1 LKGEDNLKAGD
12 DISMEH
18 YIKLTTALKE
28 GRKAEHQGWA
38 SAEEGFGGKNG
49 DVPGQINKATG
60 EFRPYPD
67 GTMSDNQKKTLA
79 DANKKDNSGEITPL
93 ERFKQD
99 REDQRAKL
107 KKDADSGPTSNLTGD
122 DYLATIPTGRAGMVK
137 AVHEGRMALPANR
150 KEALAILE
158 DVNQAYP
165 GDYDES
171 LGKTWQKT
179 RNEYMGSGKT
189 ATQTVPAY
197 NTALEH
203 MQALYNNTTADG
215 IFNPTT
221 KAYQDREIELGY
233 VTREVGK
240 AVSAGAMTQK
250 ESEDLLDKLKGGL
263 TPGLKR
269 ERIKETA
276 SLLHDKIDEYQNKF
290 NQAAP
295 STAVKV
301 PLLISPKAAASYDYL
316 QNDGKTQQAAPQ
328 QTQQSPA
335 SGQTQTAPPQGAT
348 HKVPGPDGKIHW
360 TNEAGTVDYGVAQ

>member
-1 LKGEDNLKAGD
+1 
-12 DISMEH
+12 
-18 YIKLTTALKE
+18 
-28 GRKAEHQGWA
+28 
-38 SAEEGFGGKNG
+38 
-49 DVPGQINKATG
+49 
-60 EFRPYPD
+60 
-67 GTMSDNQKKTLA
+67 
-79 DANKKDNSGEITPL
+79 
-93 ERFKQD
+93 
-99 REDQRAKL
+99 
-107 KKDADSGPTSNLTGD
+107 
-122 DYLATIPTGRAGMVK
+122 MVK
-137 AVHEGRMALPANR
+137 AVYEGRMALPANR

-203 MQALYNNTTADG
+203 MQALFNNTTADG
-215 IFNPTT
+215 IFNPTS

-233 VTREVGK
+233 VAREVGK

-290 NQAAP
+290 NAAAP
-295 STAVKV
+295 SSAVKV

-328 QTQQSPA
+328 QKQQSPA
-335 SGQTQTAPPQGAT
+335 SGQTQAAPTPQTHVFNATAWAQANPGKDVNAAIAAAQAQGLQV
-348 HKVPGPDGKIHW
+348 K
-360 TNEAGTVDYGVAQ
+360 Q